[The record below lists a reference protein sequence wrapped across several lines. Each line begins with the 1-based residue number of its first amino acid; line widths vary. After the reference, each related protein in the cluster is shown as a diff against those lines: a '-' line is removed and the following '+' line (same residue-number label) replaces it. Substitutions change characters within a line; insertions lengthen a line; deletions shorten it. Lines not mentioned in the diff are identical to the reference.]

1 MARIAQDTK
10 QNHSFLLSIF
20 DPLDGLDVANQ
31 SITLLGPQAPNLHRR
46 LRVPLAHDSKHIS
59 PRSPYIRL
67 LIKTSSAKGNLPNV
81 LTRLAQLSDITATL
95 NFPEPY
101 TTIISTSHQE
111 LIVELQRG
119 DR

>member
-1 MARIAQDTK
+1 MLHSKIAIKTLPKRNGENCTRYK
-10 QNHSFLLSIF
+10 QNRSFLLSIF

-31 SITLLGPQAPNLHRR
+31 SITLLGPQAPDLHRR
-46 LRVPLAHDSKHIS
+46 LPVPLAHDSKHIS

-95 NFPEPY
+95 N
-101 TTIISTSHQE
+101 
-111 LIVELQRG
+111 
-119 DR
+119 